1 MPSMTET
8 FGNVTT
14 EAMASGLPVVAFNDA
29 AAAEWLVDEANG
41 RVVAM
46 GDAESFVAAALALAA
61 QPAVRA
67 RLGQAARQTALQL
80 DWSRIVQQF
89 EAVLQAVMQ
98 ASINGAGAA
107 GPDRP

>member
-1 MPSMTET
+1 
-8 FGNVTT
+8 
-14 EAMASGLPVVAFNDA
+14 
-29 AAAEWLVDEANG
+29 
-41 RVVAM
+41 M